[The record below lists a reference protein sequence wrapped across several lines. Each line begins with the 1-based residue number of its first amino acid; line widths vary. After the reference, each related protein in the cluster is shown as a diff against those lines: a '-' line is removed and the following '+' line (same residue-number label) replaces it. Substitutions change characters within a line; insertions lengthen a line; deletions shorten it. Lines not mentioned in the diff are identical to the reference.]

1 MISALTAYRL
11 AGTKTSF
18 SAIAR
23 SVMISAFSQIP
34 STQIPRCF
42 SAIARSVM
50 ISAVM
55 LSIGIILVRLRFS
68 AIARSVM
75 ISAFLQDFGE
85 CWLVPFQCY
94 SS

>member
-1 MISALTAYRL
+1 MISPLTAYRL

-23 SVMISAFSQIP
+23 SVMISP
-34 STQIPRCF
+34 SRPQLLMRRRLSF

-50 ISAVM
+50 ISPGYQERYAEY
-55 LSIGIILVRLRFS
+55 RYY
-68 AIARSVM
+68 
-75 ISAFLQDFGE
+75 
-85 CWLVPFQCY
+85 PFQCY